1 MKTLQQFIL
10 EEYED
15 YRVTSLEV
23 PYKIGNENR
32 VSFEVP
38 ETYSEDDFQIY
49 LQDMYLTELP
59 GDASNMEEFFGAN
72 AEKIYDTVF
81 EYNKYEKSEE
91 QPQDYIEFDKSK
103 DDKVKEDD
111 KLVFVTVEGLRY
123 IIKFDEFNLKEEE
136 SKDIKNTIIE
146 IFKRCES
153 SETNKY
159 PIKISLDTEN
169 IKYK

>member
-10 EEYED
+10 EEYKD
-15 YRVTSLEV
+15 YKVTSLEV
-23 PYKIGNENR
+23 PYKIGKENR
-32 VSFEVP
+32 ISFEVP

-72 AEKIYDTVF
+72 AENIYDTIF
-81 EYNKYEKSEE
+81 EYDKYEKADE

-136 SKDIKNTIIE
+136 SEDIKNTIIE

-159 PIKISLDTEN
+159 PITISLDTKN